1 MSTPDIAPEPDA
13 TPDEP
18 VEEQTLED
26 AIAEQLA
33 SDGEGDVPAA
43 DPDPSDNTPDE
54 TPADPDP
61 PAPAAAAVDPFAPPV
76 SAEQPDTINAWGL
89 ELTQDE
95 FQTLLGAYQF
105 AASLTAEQIAQ
116 LQAAGIDPGSAPA
129 GGATPPPVGGVPVGA
144 ISPDDWEDVDPA
156 IRSTLEQQ
164 QAELAA
170 MRAQFEQAQQA
181 QAAAQYRDLV
191 QSQIDQFGQAHQLG
205 EDDTKRIVT
214 RLRDSGLLPAFV
226 ERAGGDVARAVE
238 QGLYTAMATD
248 PVYQARLAQQAAAQD
263 ARIAEKKAKAGG
275 VSGSSGSSVSPL
287 GTAGAPQG
295 RQPEPPRTATEARA
309 RRAAEAQQGLAEE
322 LRAALSGM

>member
-13 TPDEP
+13 TPPEPDE
-18 VEEQTLED
+18 ELSLEA

-43 DPDPSDNTPDE
+43 EPDPSDIIPDE
-54 TPADPDP
+54 PVVVAE
-61 PAPAAAAVDPFAPPV
+61 PAPAVADPFAPPAPV
-76 SAEQPDTINAWGL
+76 EQPDTINAWGL

-95 FQTLLGAYQF
+95 FQTLIGAYQF
-105 AASLTAEQIAQ
+105 AASLTADQIAQ
-116 LQAAGIDPGSAPA
+116 LNAAGADPTTPAPVPA
-129 GGATPPPVGGVPVGA
+129 APVPVAGLN
-144 ISPDDWEDVDPA
+144 PDDWEDVDPA
-156 IRSTLEQQ
+156 VRTTLEQQ
-164 QAELAA
+164 QYELAA
-170 MRAQFEQAQQA
+170 MRAQMEQAQQA

-191 QSQIDQFGQAHQLG
+191 QAQIDQFGQAHQLD

-226 ERAGGDVARAVE
+226 ERAGGDISRAVE

-248 PVYQARLAQQAAAQD
+248 PVYQQRLAAASAAQD
-263 ARIAEKKAKAGG
+263 AKIAEKKAKAGG
-275 VSGSSGSSVSPL
+275 VSGTSGSSVSPL
-287 GTAGAPQG
+287 GQAPVQG